1 MHYELTGVIP
11 IKVTENIILIEI
23 SFDIE
28 VWQSVRSYHDFIT
41 RPKAIV
47 FVFVNWFCLSRS
59 LCWVKGV
66 GRMFAYPITKWITCL
81 SIACLIASLVTNSMT
96 ELIADLSISKLLTM
110 PA

>member
-1 MHYELTGVIP
+1 MHYELTGVIS

-41 RPKAIV
+41 RSKAIV
-47 FVFVNWFCLSRS
+47 FVFVNRFCISRCLS
-59 LCWVKGV
+59 WVKGIV
-66 GRMFAYPITKWITCL
+66 RMFAYSIAKLICGL
-81 SIACLIASLVTNSMT
+81 SIACLITNSMT
-96 ELIADLSISKLLTM
+96 ELIADLSITKLLTM